1 MLKEDEDETLTFEII
16 DFTMENKK
24 NLVKIQQKK
33 NLLFKKSFNIEIH
46 QGEKK
51 WKIQRNY
58 KQLEKLIQ
66 EVS

>member
-33 NLLFKKSFNIEIH
+33 KLTFQKEFQHWYPSRRKKMENS
-46 QGEKK
+46 KK
-51 WKIQRNY
+51 LQTTWKIDTGS
-58 KQLEKLIQ
+58 K
-66 EVS
+66 

>member
-33 NLLFKKSFNIEIH
+33 
-46 QGEKK
+46 
-51 WKIQRNY
+51 
-58 KQLEKLIQ
+58 KLTFQ
-66 EVS
+66 KEFQH